1 MATAAA
7 AMSGAQEPE
16 INIVEGVGSLIN
28 DEDVIRRVDAAL
40 KSALGADHVE
50 IARPQTPSEDFSV
63 YATQGVPSLQMR
75 IGVYPP
81 DLIAAAALPGGKTLA
96 SNHSPYFAPVP
107 EPSIKTGIKVT
118 TSALLA
124 LMGKN

>member
-1 MATAAA
+1 
-7 AMSGAQEPE
+7 MSGAPEPA
-16 INIVEGVGSLIN
+16 IKIIEGVASVIN
-28 DEDVIRRVDAAL
+28 DEGVIQRVDAAL
-40 KSALGADHVE
+40 KTALGADHVD

-63 YATQGVPSLQMR
+63 YATQGVPSLTMR

-81 DLIAAAALPGGKTLA
+81 ELIAAAAAPGGKALA

-118 TSALLA
+118 TTALLA
-124 LMGKN
+124 LMGNR